1 MAKPKLG
8 IRSDTLLSLSAMLA
22 ALAAVVV
29 AVMQT
34 QIMREEAELER
45 EHSRLSVM
53 PSIMLLYS
61 NGTSEGGTRFF
72 SLNIQNLGLGPA
84 VIEDFSI
91 TYKGERMRDH
101 RSWVHAVAEDAKEKG
116 LLSSDYGIQNS
127 FAGSGR
133 VVPVEKTLNP
143 IRVDHDQLAV
153 LLQEAS
159 AETEF
164 SLCVCSFYGD
174 CQRVDGL
181 AARPVSVKTCKREDD
196 EQG

>member
-1 MAKPKLG
+1 MAKFKFG
-8 IRSDTLLSLSAMLA
+8 IKSDTLLSVSAMLA

-45 EHSRLSVM
+45 EHARLSVM

-61 NGTSEGGTRFF
+61 NGTSANGTRFF
-72 SLNIQNLGLGPA
+72 ELNIQNLGLGPA

-91 TYKGERMRDH
+91 TYKGVRMKNQ
-101 RSWVHAVAEDAKEKG
+101 RSWVHAVADDAKKQN
-116 LLSSDYGIQNS
+116 LLTGNYGIQNS
-127 FAGSGR
+127 FAGNGR

-143 IRVDHDQLAV
+143 IRVDHDQLAL
-153 LLQEAS
+153 LLQEAFKD
-159 AETEF
+159 TEF

-174 CQRVDGL
+174 CQRVDDL
-181 AARPVSVKTCKREDD
+181 ATRPVSVKTCTREDD
-196 EQG
+196 EQS